1 MNIDFKD
8 KVAVITGAGAGLGRS
23 HALNLAARGAKVIV
37 NDLGGTWDGKGASQ
51 SPAQKVVEEIRA
63 AGGQAEANFD
73 SVADPESAKR
83 IIDTAIDAYGT
94 VDILIC
100 NAGILRVKTFSKMPI
115 EDFELIIKVHLMGT
129 VYPTKFAFP
138 IMRENGYG
146 RIVFTSSGAGL
157 FGAWGGSN
165 YAAAKMG
172 IIGFMNA
179 LKLEGQGHNVLVN
192 AIAPLA
198 STRLAEMTSILPDKI
213 MPSLRPELVSAMVT
227 YLCSEQCETTGEIL
241 TAGGGYYSK
250 VQVFEGKGI
259 RLDSNEEITA
269 ETMAEHFHRITDM
282 TDAKGYFSAT
292 DELESSFG
300 PLLKG

>member
-1 MNIDFKD
+1 MNIDFKN

-23 HALNLAARGAKVIV
+23 HALYLAARGAKVVV
-37 NDLGGTWDGKGASQ
+37 NDLGGTWDGKGD
-51 SPAQKVVEEIRA
+51 SPLPARQVVEEIRA
-63 AGGQAEANFD
+63 AGGRAEANFD

-83 IIDTAIDAYGT
+83 IIDTALDAYGT

-138 IMRENGYG
+138 IMCENGYG
-146 RIVFTSSGAGL
+146 RIVFTTSGAGL
-157 FGAWGGSN
+157 FGVWGSTN

-179 LKLEGQGHNVLVN
+179 LKLEGQRHNVLVN

-198 STRLAEMTSILPDKI
+198 STRLAAMTSVLPDEI
-213 MPSLRPELVSAMVT
+213 MPNLRPELVSAMVS
-227 YLCSEQCETTGEIL
+227 YLCSEQCRTTGDIL

-250 VQVFEGKGI
+250 VQIFEGAGVH
-259 RLDSNEEITA
+259 LNPAEEITA
-269 ETMAEHFHRITDM
+269 ETIAEQFARISDM
-282 TDAKGYFSAT
+282 TEAKGYFSAT
-292 DELESSFG
+292 DELENSFG
-300 PLLKG
+300 PVLRG